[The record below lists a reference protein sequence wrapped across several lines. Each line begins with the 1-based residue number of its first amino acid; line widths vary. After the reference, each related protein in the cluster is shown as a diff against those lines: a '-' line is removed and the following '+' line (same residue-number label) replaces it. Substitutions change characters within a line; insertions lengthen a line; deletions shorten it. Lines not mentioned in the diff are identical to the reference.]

1 MSWIDVNG
9 VSINY
14 RIEGP
19 EDAPLV
25 VLLHE
30 IGGALESFELM
41 MPYLTDRF
49 RVLSFDQRGAGQS
62 EKLVGPISL
71 EDFVADIRE
80 LIQALSTATTC
91 SFVTVAASGLQAL
104 KYYQNFPERVSSI
117 VFCNPALGVDPS
129 RNQALL
135 ERAHFVEVNGIR
147 AGLEA
152 MIEKSYPIE
161 LRDETIFPIYRGRY
175 LANDPHGF
183 AESNRVLAN
192 NDLRSLIPTIK
203 CPVLVAG
210 GRYDQ
215 VRPASGS
222 EEVAGMIPNAKFQLI
237 DGGHFLPTTAP
248 EQLGKAVADF
258 LSSNIM
264 RQ

>member
-14 RIEGP
+14 RIDGP
-19 EDAPLV
+19 ENAPLV

-30 IGGALESFELM
+30 IGGTLESFELM
-41 MPYLTDRF
+41 TPFLTDRF

-62 EKLVGPISL
+62 EKVVGQISL
-71 EDFVADIRE
+71 QDFVADINE
-80 LIQALSTATTC
+80 LVHAVSTARAC

-104 KYYQNFPERVSSI
+104 KYYQDHPERVNSI
-117 VFCNPALGVDPS
+117 VFCNPALGVDSS
-129 RNQALL
+129 RSQALL
-135 ERAHFVEVNGIR
+135 DRASFVETNGIR

-152 MIEKSYPIE
+152 MIEKSYPVE
-161 LRDETIFPIYRGRY
+161 LRDEKVFPTYRGRY

-192 NDLRSLIPTIK
+192 NDLRRVIPTIG

-222 EEVAGMIPNAKFQLI
+222 EEVAGLIPNAKFQLI

-248 EQLGKAVADF
+248 EQLGKAVAEF
-258 LSSNIM
+258 LSSGFEL
-264 RQ
+264 